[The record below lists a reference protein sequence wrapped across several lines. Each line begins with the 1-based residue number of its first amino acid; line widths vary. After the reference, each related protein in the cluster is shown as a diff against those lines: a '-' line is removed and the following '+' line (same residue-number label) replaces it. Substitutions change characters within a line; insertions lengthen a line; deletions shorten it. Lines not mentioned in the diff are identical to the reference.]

1 MKKGY
6 DIPIDFCPKCKYKR
20 IRVVMGFTYEAEFSL
35 SGKCLR
41 KYDRF
46 PDTAYML
53 LRCPKCG
60 WCSHSWGEGSIEDVE
75 EYQELERIYLEAN
88 K

>member
-1 MKKGY
+1 MKKSY
-6 DIPIDFCPKCKYKR
+6 DIPIDFCPKCKNKR
-20 IRVVMGFTYEAEFSL
+20 IRVIMGFSYEAEYSL

-41 KYDRF
+41 KYDRN
-46 PDTAYML
+46 PDTTYTCL
-53 LRCPKCG
+53 KCPKCG
-60 WCSHSWGEGSIEDVE
+60 WVSHPWSEATYDDFE

>member
-1 MKKGY
+1 MAKSY

-20 IRVVMGFTYEAEFSL
+20 IRVIMGFSYEAEYSL

-41 KYDRF
+41 KYDRN
-46 PDTAYML
+46 PDTTYTCL
-53 LRCPKCG
+53 KCPKCG
-60 WCSHSWGEGSIEDVE
+60 WVSHPWSEGGYEDFE